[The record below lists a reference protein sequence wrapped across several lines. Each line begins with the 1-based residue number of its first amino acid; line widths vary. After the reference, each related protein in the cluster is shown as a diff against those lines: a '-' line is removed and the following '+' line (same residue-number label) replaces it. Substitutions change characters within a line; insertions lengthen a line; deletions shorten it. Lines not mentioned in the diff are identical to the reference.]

1 MLMRRC
7 VDRYIYTHK
16 TSPFLLWLIVR
27 FTTLNARAMAVS
39 PLDLWNRWSI
49 QILVLFSLILHVVLL
64 PLAGIRRRR
73 ASVLLRISLWLAYHL
88 ADTIGVYAIGF
99 LSLSSAPREHR
110 LMPFWAPFLL
120 LHRGGPDSIAAY
132 AYHDNQLWLRHLQV
146 CVVKVLAATYVL
158 YKHLPRGDIFLVLAG
173 FLMWA
178 VGIGKYA
185 ERVAAIRGGNMSSI
199 RRSLKKQPLA
209 RLHYHFHHRY
219 EGILR
224 KSIDKEEAQL
234 RHAHYMFHICK
245 RATVDSWLE
254 KDPEHN
260 TLEMLKGLRKED
272 CKGMWAFAEMQL
284 SLLYDILYTKAAV
297 IHTWPGYFIRLVAS
311 VAIAASFLLFHFSG
325 QDSHSVDVGVTYTLL
340 AGAFLMEVASLLNSL
355 GSSWAYAFLCT
366 TRWSW
371 LRYAALC
378 TGRWDRLRQI
388 SMTIKGSC
396 GSNRSSR
403 RWSGEMGQYNMLHYC
418 SRRRMSHTPLVG
430 RVAAMFGFDEWW
442 SRKHYS
448 ATVNISDGVKQGLF
462 EYIHRL
468 TETGLDSQGVIRKS
482 WGQDALERE
491 DKDLYDRIKKDR
503 NLGVEFQEG
512 VIIWHIGTDIFL
524 AKSSRD
530 TGDAADLVNDIRT
543 LSNYLMFLLVDHP
556 KMLPGLAQN
565 MLYRRTC
572 ENVSDRCKN
581 YGIPTS
587 GNIGTMLKEIFRLND
602 GPNVTELNH
611 VNELANTVH
620 KERPKYSHNVP
631 RLCYAISV
639 AQELLDREKDKG
651 SEAVLKLLLE
661 VWMDF
666 LVYAGNRC
674 SRESHAKKLNS
685 GGELTSVIWIMT
697 DFLNQ
702 AAYARQ
708 ND

>member
-1 MLMRRC
+1 
-7 VDRYIYTHK
+7 
-16 TSPFLLWLIVR
+16 
-27 FTTLNARAMAVS
+27 MAVR

-49 QILVLFSLILHVVLL
+49 QILLLFSLSLHVILL
-64 PLAGIRRRR
+64 PLAGIRRRKT
-73 ASVLLRISLWLAYHL
+73 SVLLRIPLWLAYHL
-88 ADTIGVYAIGF
+88 ADTIGIYAFGL
-99 LSLSSAPREHR
+99 LSLSNAPRDHR

-132 AYHDNQLWLRHLQV
+132 AFHDTQLWMRHLHV
-146 CVVKVLAATYVL
+146 FVVKVLAATYVL
-158 YKHLPRGDIFLVLAG
+158 FKHLPRGDTFLSLAA

-178 VGIGKYA
+178 VGISKYA
-185 ERVAAIRGGNMSSI
+185 ERVVAIRGGNMSSI
-199 RRSLKKQPLA
+199 RSSLKKQPPA
-209 RLHYHFHHRY
+209 GHHHFHHWDR
-219 EGILR
+219 GLL
-224 KSIDKEEAQL
+224 KKTIDEEEAHL
-234 RHAHYMFHICK
+234 RRAHCMFHIGK

-260 TLEMLKGLRKED
+260 TFEMLKALRKED
-272 CKGMWAFAEMQL
+272 SKGMWAFAEMQL
-284 SLLYDILYTKAAV
+284 SLLYDVLYTKAAV
-297 IHTWPGYFIRLVAS
+297 IHTWPGYFLRVAS
-311 VAIAASFLLFHFSG
+311 SVIIAASFLLFHFSG
-325 QDSHSVDVGVTYTLL
+325 KDSHKVDVGITYTLL

-366 TRWSW
+366 TRCSW

-388 SMTIKGSC
+388 VKAIKRRVGSY
-396 GSNRSSR
+396 GSSR
-403 RWSGEMGQYNMLHYC
+403 RWSGKMGQYNMLHYC
-418 SRRRMSHTPLVG
+418 SRRERAYTPLLG
-430 RVAAMFGFDEWW
+430 RVAEMLRFEEWW
-442 SRKHYS
+442 NRKHYS
-448 ATVNISDGVKQGLF
+448 ATVHISDGLRQRLF

-468 TETGLDSQGVIRKS
+468 TETGLNSQGVIRKS

-491 DKDLYDRIKKDR
+491 DKDLYERIKKDR

-524 AKSSRD
+524 ATSSRE
-530 TGDAADLVNDIRT
+530 TGDSAVLVKDIRT

-572 ENVSDRCKN
+572 QNLSDRCKN
-581 YGIPTS
+581 HVHPTTGS
-587 GNIGTMLKEIFRLND
+587 IGTMLKEIFRLND
-602 GPNVTELNH
+602 GPSVIEADHIND
-611 VNELANTVH
+611 LANTVY
-620 KERPKYSHNVP
+620 KEGPKYSHSVP
-631 RLCYAISV
+631 RLCYANGV
-639 AQELLDREKDKG
+639 AKELVDREKDKG
-651 SEAVLKLLLE
+651 SKAVLNLVIE

-666 LVYAGNRC
+666 LVYAANRC

-702 AAYARQ
+702 EAYARHK
-708 ND
+708 D